1 MADGSP
7 VPSHTDP
14 DTSHNA
20 LDCAQRG
27 MSEAVEL
34 TGEPNAKVVAPAA
47 ADRQRI
53 QSAGVGASSW
63 AKLGSGSAGEH
74 VKGCRCCFP
83 PDQMFEDACQDI
95 VGLGL
100 PGIGSM
106 QVLLCLWSLYVS
118 VSCLPPPPPFARTLF
133 HFFVSVS
140 VSVSVFVSVSL
151 SLSLSLCL
159 SHPLSLPPSLP
170 VEGGAKLCGW
180 YVIVKIDSRVCMCAC
195 GVWVWQAEKFVR
207 LCGGGV
213 GSMTLSKGKFKTAL
227 KLRKGLP
234 LTPQEVDDMQACVHR
249 AYGPVLQQLGLGDI

>member
-1 MADGSP
+1 
-7 VPSHTDP
+7 
-14 DTSHNA
+14 
-20 LDCAQRG
+20 

-95 VGLGL
+95 VGFGL

-106 QVLLCLWSLYVS
+106 Q
-118 VSCLPPPPPFARTLF
+118 
-133 HFFVSVS
+133 
-140 VSVSVFVSVSL
+140 
-151 SLSLSLCL
+151 
-159 SHPLSLPPSLP
+159 
-170 VEGGAKLCGW
+170 
-180 YVIVKIDSRVCMCAC
+180 
-195 GVWVWQAEKFVR
+195 AEKFVR
-207 LCGGGV
+207 LCAGCV

>member
-106 QVLLCLWSLYVS
+106 QVLVCL
-118 VSCLPPPPPFARTLF
+118 
-133 HFFVSVS
+133 
-140 VSVSVFVSVSL
+140 
-151 SLSLSLCL
+151 
-159 SHPLSLPPSLP
+159 
-170 VEGGAKLCGW
+170 
-180 YVIVKIDSRVCMCAC
+180 
-195 GVWVWQAEKFVR
+195 
-207 LCGGGV
+207 
-213 GSMTLSKGKFKTAL
+213 
-227 KLRKGLP
+227 
-234 LTPQEVDDMQACVHR
+234 
-249 AYGPVLQQLGLGDI
+249 